1 MISNCIF
8 LRFEVAT
15 LAQRLEIYAP
25 RGVLNSLR
33 VTLSSESASRF
44 GSGSVT
50 MMLLLSAGWCR
61 TRLHHPEAELRKRQ
75 LHFRESGLFSHDV
88 ACGCLFAI
96 WSFLVVTL
104 VAKTA
109 IALTS
114 GSVLG
119 KPSMMRVSSG
129 SLMAS
134 STFFHC
140 FDAM

>member
-1 MISNCIF
+1 MTSNCLF
-8 LRFEVAT
+8 LAFRIIV
-15 LAQRLEIYAP
+15 LAQRLEISAP
-25 RGVLNSLR
+25 HGVLNSLST
-33 VTLSSESASRF
+33 TLGRPPAGTGPDCTILKQSHGSYSSTLDSL
-44 GSGSVT
+44 V
-50 MMLLLSAGWCR
+50 
-61 TRLHHPEAELRKRQ
+61 P
-75 LHFRESGLFSHDV
+75 FSHCV